1 MNNATG
7 AGLKKEKEK
16 KKKKKRKKKVK
27 NADLENADVKS
38 KQTLNRFHFLF
49 PCPHFLQERLLT
61 K

>member
-1 MNNATG
+1 MNNVTG

-16 KKKKKRKKKVK
+16 KKKKVK